1 MIAFISYDCWD
12 INMDS
17 SENIGLTGAQIR
29 AARALLRW
37 SAEELASFAR
47 LGVATI
53 RRAEL
58 QDGPV
63 TSTAANVQAIR
74 DALERAGLELIPENG
89 GGAGVRFREK
99 FEPRQGASDLN

>member
-1 MIAFISYDCWD
+1 MAFSG
-12 INMDS
+12 
-17 SENIGLTGAQIR
+17 EGLLTGAQVR

-37 SAEELASFAR
+37 SAEELAESAR

-63 TSTAANVQAIR
+63 TSTAANVRAIR
-74 DALERAGLELIPENG
+74 SALEHAGLEFIPENG
-89 GGAGVRFREK
+89 GGAGVRFRQRHSMIK
-99 FEPRQGASDLN
+99 QNSDSL